1 MEICLTE
8 PCSLSPCCH
17 LCTVQEGQVCLCE
30 GHSSDG
36 HAPVMSSSL
45 DSTSYACLI
54 IPSAVLAG
62 CWGHGFV
69 FALAAGWDPVC
80 SGAGGHRLLV
90 HRRDVCP
97 EKCPGFQRSTS
108 ITISLLGHRCASGE
122 NSAFW
127 CHLLSPYS
135 SSCAD
140 VHPRVASQGKLILF
154 LVNADF
160 RRERPVI
167 LWHQVHLS
175 PRPYTAHLHSGPE
188 GTDNLNFKW
197 KIGTDLSLAYLG
209 FRKNIWKQRQ
219 LVLKGSLG
227 RGGKYL

>member
-1 MEICLTE
+1 M
-8 PCSLSPCCH
+8 
-17 LCTVQEGQVCLCE
+17 
-30 GHSSDG
+30 
-36 HAPVMSSSL
+36 
-45 DSTSYACLI
+45 
-54 IPSAVLAG
+54 LAG

-69 FALAAGWDPVC
+69 FALAAGWDSVC

-97 EKCPGFQRSTS
+97 EKRPGFQRSTS

-122 NSAFW
+122 NSAFCW
-127 CHLLSPYS
+127 HLLSPYS

-160 RRERPVI
+160 LRERPVI

-197 KIGTDLSLAYLG
+197 KIGTYFSLAHLG

-219 LVLKGSLG
+219 LVSKGSLG
-227 RGGKYL
+227 RGGKYRWKSSAFENNRVPPLPHIPLQRLCLPEGNCSTHLRLQEPKWVDLPFLLR